1 MDRDA
6 QFEEHR
12 SALFSLAYRMMGTRA
27 DAEDIVQEAYLRWK
41 SAGEEEVRS
50 PKSYLTTVVARLSLD
65 ALKAAHRKR
74 ETYVGEWLAEPI
86 VEPLGVKQILM
97 AESLSIA
104 FLRLMESLT
113 PAERVAFLLR
123 DIFEA
128 DYEQIASTLETT
140 ETNSRQ
146 LVARAR
152 KHLQGSRPR
161 FAVNRERQVALLEKF
176 LTACATGEL
185 SQLTAMLTEDALL
198 VTDGGGKVPSALK
211 PIHGADRVA
220 RFLRGVAEKG
230 AKGLKMQWAMVNG
243 DVGVVLMDGDRPA
256 TVLSLTVEEDGLIS
270 GVFLVN
276 NPDKLPQTARLGL
289 D

>member
-6 QFEEHR
+6 QFEQHR

-27 DAEDIVQEAYLRWK
+27 DAEDIVQDAYLRWK
-41 SAGEEEVRS
+41 SAVEEQVRS

-65 ALKAAHRKR
+65 ALKAAYRKR

-86 VEPLGVKQILM
+86 VQPLGAKQIVM

-128 DYEQIASTLETT
+128 DYEQIASALETT

-161 FAVNRERQVALLEKF
+161 FAVDRERQVALLEKF

-198 VTDGGGKVPSALK
+198 VTDGGGKVPSALN

-230 AKGLKMQWAMVNG
+230 AKGLTMQWAMVNG
-243 DVGVVLMDGDRPA
+243 DVGVVLMDGDRPS
-256 TVLSLTVEEDGLIS
+256 TVLSLTVEEDGMIS

-276 NPDKLPQTARLGL
+276 NPDKLPRLGL

>member
-41 SAGEEEVRS
+41 SAGEEEIRS

-86 VEPLGVKQILM
+86 VEPLGAKQILM

-128 DYEQIASTLETT
+128 DYEQIANALETT

-152 KHLQGSRPR
+152 KHLQGNRPR
-161 FAVNRERQVALLEKF
+161 FAVDRERQVALLEKF

-198 VTDGGGKVPSALK
+198 VTDGGGKVPSALN